1 MEVRGRRGR
10 AAAEEEEGVRRRRTS
25 VAPVAVFA
33 SGWRGRERWR
43 ERERERGGKTLEEVE
58 AVVYIRL
65 SGFGRE
71 TGEAEYKGKK
81 PTRIKRIGRLR
92 ESASNDL
99 DHRTEDPMARNI

>member
-10 AAAEEEEGVRRRRTS
+10 AAAEEEEGVRRRRTP

-33 SGWRGRERWR
+33 SGWRGRERW
-43 ERERERGGKTLEEVE
+43 RERERGGKTLEEVE